1 MLAPV
6 LSSSLTTIA
15 AFLPLMLVGGPLG
28 SILFAIPLVVICV
41 ILASLVESFLI
52 LPGHLYHGFRRLSGK
67 EAGAVRRRLD
77 RGFERFRERVF
88 RPLVTAAVGQPW
100 TVLSCA
106 LAALLLSVGLVR
118 GERLAFSLFPS
129 PETAIVNAE
138 AKFISGTPPAQ
149 VERFATHL
157 ADALRETEAHFG
169 EPLVKVTVAR
179 IGDQSADLI
188 VELVEPDRRETRNP
202 ALIAAWRERIEPPP
216 GMESLSLVE
225 QRDGPSGRDIVVN
238 LTGDDAGAL
247 KAAAL
252 DLAAVLAAAPGVS
265 GVEDDLPFGQEQLV
279 YRLTPQASALG
290 LTVAAVGGQL
300 RAAYDGHLAQIFQ
313 HEGEELE
320 VRVVLPDAE
329 RHDPASLGN
338 LSVSLPDGGSLPLLS
353 AVEIEPGRGF
363 AVLRHFNGRLAVE
376 VSADVD
382 SLVNNRTR

>member
-1 MLAPV
+1 M
-6 LSSSLTTIA
+6 
-15 AFLPLMLVGGPLG
+15 
-28 SILFAIPLVVICV
+28 
-41 ILASLVESFLI
+41 
-52 LPGHLYHGFRRLSGK
+52 
-67 EAGAVRRRLD
+67 
-77 RGFERFRERVF
+77 
-88 RPLVTAAVGQPW
+88 
-100 TVLSCA
+100 LSCA

-188 VELVEPDRRETRNP
+188 VELVEPDQRETRNP

-279 YRLTPQASALG
+279 YRLTPQASAPRADRGRRGRAVARRLRRAPRADLPARGRGAGGPRGPARRRAPRPGEPRQPLRLTARRGQPAAALRGRDRARTG
-290 LTVAAVGGQL
+290 LRRPAPFQ
-300 RAAYDGHLAQIFQ
+300 RAAGGRGVRGRGLARQQ
-313 HEGEELE
+313 QQRG
-320 VRVVLPDAE
+320 
-329 RHDPASLGN
+329 
-338 LSVSLPDGGSLPLLS
+338 DGGS
-353 AVEIEPGRGF
+353 RGG
-363 AVLRHFNGRLAVE
+363 AAARNH
-376 VSADVD
+376 
-382 SLVNNRTR
+382 